1 VKILHVIP
9 SISPLRGG
17 PSTAAIAMVGA
28 LREQGVDASLLTTN
42 DHGSSRADHPDLI
55 TGRWSEH
62 QGLPVLA
69 FPRWN
74 PPLAAVREYAVS
86 PGLSR
91 WLGGHLHQ
99 YDLIHVHALFSY
111 PSTSAMRQARR
122 QGVPYVVRTIGQLDR
137 WSLQQS
143 ARRKQWMLRLIER
156 RNLEGAA
163 ALHFTTR
170 AEEQEVG
177 HLGLAPRSLVLPLGV
192 KPLPPPP
199 LEQAAEDGTIRFL
212 FLSRLHPKKKL
223 ESLLEALALLAGR
236 RSDAVWELQIAGSG
250 EPAYEQEL
258 RRKILALGLEDRCR
272 WLGFLR
278 GEAKWQALRQAD
290 WFVLPSAS
298 ENFGIAVAEALAAG
312 TPVIVSPQV
321 AIAAEVAAAGAGKIS
336 ESEPS
341 QLANVL
347 EQALAGPETAMR
359 ERALNLARTEFSW
372 DTIATRLIDSY
383 SELISTPPK
392 APTSSNKQ

>member
-1 VKILHVIP
+1 
-9 SISPLRGG
+9 
-17 PSTAAIAMVGA
+17 
-28 LREQGVDASLLTTN
+28 
-42 DHGSSRADHPDLI
+42 
-55 TGRWSEH
+55 
-62 QGLPVLA
+62 
-69 FPRWN
+69 
-74 PPLAAVREYAVS
+74 
-86 PGLSR
+86 
-91 WLGGHLHQ
+91 
-99 YDLIHVHALFSY
+99 
-111 PSTSAMRQARR
+111 
-122 QGVPYVVRTIGQLDR
+122 
-137 WSLQQS
+137 
-143 ARRKQWMLRLIER
+143 MLRLIER

-163 ALHFTTR
+163 ALHFTTL

-177 HLGLAPRSLVLPLGV
+177 NLGLPARSLVLPLGV
-192 KPLPPPP
+192 KPLPPSP
-199 LEQAAEDGTIRFL
+199 LEQPADDGTIRFL

-223 ESLLEALALLAGR
+223 ECLLEALALLAER
-236 RSDAVWELQIAGSG
+236 RRDAAWELQIAGNG

-272 WLGFLR
+272 WLGFLS

-321 AIAAEVAAAGAGKIS
+321 AIAAEVAAAGAGRIS
-336 ESEPS
+336 ESEPP

-347 EQALAGPETAMR
+347 EEALAGPERAMR

-372 DTIATRLIDSY
+372 DTIATRLIHSY
-383 SELISTPPK
+383 CELISTPPK